1 MTDPPATAAAP
12 LRRVFLVER
21 FWPGVTPPLAAEAT
35 ARLREAAASTGNEGR
50 SVRHLSSALLP
61 DDEVLF
67 TFVEA
72 DSVTSVR
79 ALSDRAAF
87 AADRIT
93 ESLTV
98 WPSSGRD
105 E

>member
-1 MTDPPATAAAP
+1 MTDRTSVTDPAP
-12 LRRVFLVER
+12 RRVYLVER

-35 ARLREAAASTGNEGR
+35 ARLREAAAATGDGNR

-79 ALSDRAAF
+79 ALGERAAF

-98 WPSSGRD
+98 WPSGRD
-105 E
+105 R